1 MKKLITII
9 SLLFLGI
16 ANITEVKA
24 ESISFDNAT
33 FINYFS
39 NHYGYEM
46 DSNLTEFGNSIFTW
60 FIPEF
65 NDLLYSSGGIIS
77 SVLFYDIFGSA
88 TVNGDGFVGE
98 VDIFDLDPVGPYPQN
113 LSGTYEFNLLDYG
126 FTQEEVD
133 SIKSIRVRI
142 MVSHNVPPSGFGP
155 ALADAVFVTS
165 GQLPKVTF
173 VHEGSVWFETTYV
186 GTIDEPPTEP
196 PTVGGFAFDTW
207 YDEDGNVLNT
217 FKTYKGDQVFFSQ
230 AQNLISVLF
239 YSQGQLISFQNV
251 TRNIPTL
258 LTVPP
263 DPTVSGF
270 EFLWW
275 EINGQIFNPE
285 ELYTFTEQTRINAV
299 FREAPESITA
309 PAIGIAPINPITTLL
324 SGFGLNN
331 QFGYIVIMLIVFTSI
346 NLFFAWLSLPVIAIA
361 ISNLILIALF
371 MYLQFIPFWFAF
383 IIVGLIVLAV
393 VAISKGVVS
402 IE

>member
-16 ANITEVKA
+16 TNITEVKA
-24 ESISFDNAT
+24 ESISFDDAT

-46 DSNLTEFGNSIFTW
+46 DSNLTEFGNSVFTW

-65 NDLLYSSGGIIS
+65 NDLLHSSGGIIS

-98 VDIFDLDPVGPYPQN
+98 VDIFDLDPLGPYPQN

-133 SIKSIRVRI
+133 SIKSITVRI

-196 PTVGGFAFDTW
+196 PTVNGFAFDTW
-207 YDEDGNVLNT
+207 YDENGNVLNT
-217 FKTYKGDQVFFSQ
+217 FKTYQGDQVFFSQ
-230 AQNLISVLF
+230 AQNLISILF
-239 YSQGQLISFQNV
+239 YSQGQLVSFQNV
-251 TRNIPTL
+251 IRNVETQ
-258 LTVPP
+258 LTFPS
-263 DPTVSGF
+263 DPVVSGF

-275 EINGQIFNPE
+275 EFEGRVLNPDE
-285 ELYTFTEQTRINAV
+285 FYSFTQQSVINAQ
-299 FREAPESITA
+299 FREAPMSITA
-309 PAIGIAPINPITTLL
+309 PAIGIASINPITTLL

-331 QFGYIVIMLIVFTSI
+331 QFGYIVIMLIVFTAI

-371 MYLQFIPFWFAF
+371 IYLQFIPFWFAF